1 MGWDPHQREL
11 SRTKQAVAALW
22 PRISGARL
30 GLRTRETTQTNI
42 AGHGIC
48 KASPRDREVPIS
60 RQSSDGER
68 GHAKSQAP
76 AGSLVRWRT
85 GVLLQLRQPA
95 FFLVGGVK

>member
-1 MGWDPHQREL
+1 MGWDPHEREL
-11 SRTKQAVAALW
+11 SHPRQALGALW
-22 PRISGARL
+22 LRISGARL
-30 GLRTRETTQTNI
+30 GLRTRETTQTDI

-48 KASPRDREVPIS
+48 NASPRGREVPIS

-85 GVLLQLRQPA
+85 GVSLQLRQPA